1 MTTTSLKFTQK
12 FFAQA
17 AVLFLLAQVLWLPQM
32 NPAAA
37 QSTPAGPSATDFAP
51 LLSQWS
57 PSQTDNGWW
66 PALSSD
72 GRYVAYGNWGES
84 WVTDL
89 QTGQN
94 WDFRNPPGLDGVHR
108 CIAGQWIKSDTLTF
122 VCEIDVDDT
131 VGFARYEVK
140 VGEWVPQRT
149 SDNPALVLAN
159 TFMAKDGHWA
169 SYIAGTRIVKD
180 NQVIASQRP
189 GGLMALSENMLV
201 HACNNAN
208 VSICVV
214 RDRERI
220 KTYPARTPLFGADM
234 YKNYIAYGGY
244 GPVRGIEPSGLDVD
258 LSAIRG
264 FRESVPKIV
273 GVNNQPWVVTDPW
286 NSASQFML
294 LRPWGERSS
303 IVVNLQSVSF
313 SVVHTPGKFTIAGN
327 TDRGLLQVVTISDQS
342 RRVDLCGEA
351 CRNVPL
357 SPVDGNTDPL
367 ANARYA
373 DLGGRGGFPDV
384 IWYQNRVWV
393 AYRGFGTIEL
403 YSFNSSLQ
411 DKRTEKIY
419 NLNTGAGGFPRLTV
433 SDNTLWMAFRDG
445 EASGEDIKLWRL
457 DTDAIESLGP
467 GWGNDPV
474 ALGRGYIAWQSC
486 TTGRCNVYTRLLTGG
501 ARTYVR
507 SALPTGISRVFSQ
520 NSVVMWDTDRT
531 ALSWGLDAWFAGN
544 LAVAVDVTPND
555 DNGIAAR
562 FSNDP
567 ASEFNIWPNQMAHNP
582 HAATDGNGNY
592 AVVVWQPTIRVVVF
606 HKDVSGNPDGEP
618 GICDETSEDPNEVLQ
633 CQIDELENPDGPVYG
648 PGEDPANPVVFP
660 ADGQAGVAAAY
671 SAKNDSVLVAAGKLV
686 SDNNRQIVGMMA
698 NAKTMEIAGTPFR
711 IDGGTSSGSPKV
723 VYSPDFEK
731 YLVAWEDTR
740 PCGVRCRS
748 AYGRF
753 IAPDGAPIGADFAIN
768 PNPAFLSDVAYD
780 ATNKKFLVLSDA
792 LGASLTLRTVDGEG
806 RISAP
811 VTVSQSFQ
819 YQGQA
824 GITYNSKNNEYW
836 IAYAAVVSGN
846 DTAAE
851 DDRIMLARL
860 NAETFQKV
868 GSDVQLNATNPGR
881 NRFSGA
887 HIAYSPQGGAMV
899 IWMERE
905 REGVAGTWGRTVY
918 DDGTL
923 SDEYPVITIN
933 SNPLAT
939 SEGFS
944 SSGVAYNEW
953 TESFFV
959 SSGDWDGNAWLT
971 EIHLSGSIYDTKLVL
986 SVRAAMTPSFWTKL
1000 LKIKTAIAAAV
1011 GSFNITSA
1019 ATPYGAVTLASRNYS
1034 SVVGAQYLS
1043 ANSPSSSG
1051 PRNTTHFPADGAGD
1065 LTAIPTLISKIY
1077 IWSLGIAGLLA
1088 LLMTVIG
1095 GYSYMT
1101 AAGNAERAQKGTE
1114 MIWGAIIGLAL
1125 LFGAYLLLNTIN
1137 PNLTNFSVRSVT
1149 SLFPAPLPGAP
1160 TTVPA
1165 PRPEIPAGVRPYT
1178 KQEVIDL
1185 IDKYSAQFGVDPR
1198 LARNIAG
1205 CESSFRWDV
1214 KNPAPNSSASGVFQF
1229 VRRTWASTPEGA
1241 SGISVFDADANV
1253 RAAVRILKERGT
1265 RDWDASKPCWGG
1277 NI

>member
-1 MTTTSLKFTQK
+1 MRAAMTTTSIKFTQK
-12 FFAQA
+12 LFAKA

-37 QSTPAGPSATDFAP
+37 QSTPAGPSATDFAS
-51 LLSQWS
+51 LLTQWS

-94 WDFRNPPGLDGVHR
+94 WDFRNPPGLDGVYR

-122 VCEIDVDDT
+122 VCELDVDGRG
-131 VGFARYEVK
+131 GFARYEVK
-140 VGEWVPQRT
+140 VGEWVPVRT
-149 SDNPALVLAN
+149 SDNPTLVLAN

-208 VSICVV
+208 VTICVV

-234 YKNYIAYGGY
+234 YKNFIAYGGY
-244 GPVRGIEPSGLDVD
+244 GPVHGIEPSGLDVD

-351 CRNVPL
+351 CRNAPL
-357 SPVDGNTDPL
+357 NPVDP
-367 ANARYA
+367 
-373 DLGGRGGFPDV
+373 
-384 IWYQNRVWV
+384 
-393 AYRGFGTIEL
+393 
-403 YSFNSSLQ
+403 
-411 DKRTEKIY
+411 
-419 NLNTGAGGFPRLTV
+419 
-433 SDNTLWMAFRDG
+433 
-445 EASGEDIKLWRL
+445 
-457 DTDAIESLGP
+457 
-467 GWGNDPV
+467 
-474 ALGRGYIAWQSC
+474 
-486 TTGRCNVYTRLLTGG
+486 
-501 ARTYVR
+501 
-507 SALPTGISRVFSQ
+507 
-520 NSVVMWDTDRT
+520 
-531 ALSWGLDAWFAGN
+531 
-544 LAVAVDVTPND
+544 
-555 DNGIAAR
+555 
-562 FSNDP
+562 
-567 ASEFNIWPNQMAHNP
+567 
-582 HAATDGNGNY
+582 GNGGGGGGSP
-592 AVVVWQPTIRVVVF
+592 AA
-606 HKDVSGNPDGEP
+606 
-618 GICDETSEDPNEVLQ
+618 CDLESADPNALLQ
-633 CQIDELENPDGPVYG
+633 CQIDELENPAAPQYA

-671 SAKNDSVLVAAGKLV
+671 SAKNDSVLVAAGRLV

-698 NAKTMEIAGTPFR
+698 NAKTMEIAGAAFR

-753 IAPDGAPIGADFAIN
+753 ISADGAPMGADFAIN
-768 PNPAFLSDVAYD
+768 SNPAFLSDVAYD

-811 VTVSQSFQ
+811 VTVVQSFQ

-824 GITYNSKNNEYW
+824 GIAYNSNNNEYW

-851 DDRIMLARL
+851 DDRIMLARF
-860 NAETFQKV
+860 NAETLQKV

-905 REGVAGTWGRTVY
+905 REGVAGTWGRTVN
-918 DDGTL
+918 DDATL
-923 SDEYPVITIN
+923 SDEYAVITTGNN
-933 SNPLAT
+933 SLAST
-939 SEGFS
+939 EGFS
-944 SSGVAYNEW
+944 SSEVSYNPW

-959 SSGDWDGNAWLT
+959 SSGDWEGNAWLT
-971 EIHLSGSIYDTKLVL
+971 EIALSGSVYEHKLVI
-986 SVRAAMTPSFWTKL
+986 SVQAPTALGPLWSKL
-1000 LKIKTAIAAAV
+1000 LGIKTAIAAAL

-1019 ATPYGAVTLASRNYS
+1019 TTPYGAATLASRNYT
-1034 SVVGAQYLS
+1034 SVVGAKYSSMNAPTSSNQGPLTQY
-1043 ANSPSSSG
+1043 
-1051 PRNTTHFPADGAGD
+1051 PRPQPGD
-1065 LTAIPTLISKIY
+1065 LTAFPTLISKIY
-1077 IWSLGIAGLLA
+1077 IWSLGVGGLLA

-1095 GYSYMT
+1095 AYSYMT
-1101 AAGNAERAQKGTE
+1101 AAGNAERASKGSE
-1114 MIWGAIIGLAL
+1114 MIWASVVGLAL
-1125 LFGAYLLLNTIN
+1125 LFGAYLLLSTIN
-1137 PNLTNFSVRSVT
+1137 PELVNFRIT
-1149 SLFPAPLPGAP
+1149 SF
-1160 TTVPA
+1160 
-1165 PRPEIPAGVRPYT
+1165 
-1178 KQEVIDL
+1178 
-1185 IDKYSAQFGVDPR
+1185 
-1198 LARNIAG
+1198 
-1205 CESSFRWDV
+1205 
-1214 KNPAPNSSASGVFQF
+1214 
-1229 VRRTWASTPEGA
+1229 
-1241 SGISVFDADANV
+1241 
-1253 RAAVRILKERGT
+1253 
-1265 RDWDASKPCWGG
+1265 
-1277 NI
+1277 